1 MYTGWEVKVR
11 SLGWGGAV
19 GKKLLLLLLLLGG
32 GELEMRDWASSAL
45 WFRCCRARSS

>member
-11 SLGWGGAV
+11 SLGWGVAV
-19 GKKLLLLLLLLGG
+19 GKMLLLLLLLGG
-32 GELEMRDWASSAL
+32 EELEMRDWASSAL